1 VVGGA
6 VGAVGGG
13 VGGVVGAV
21 GVVGG
26 GVGVV
31 GAVGGGVGVVGAVGG
46 GVGAVGGVG
55 GVGGAVGGGVGGVAI
70 RTRYVV
76 DDFARNV
83 MLTDIR
89 IPIQP
94 DTLILERD
102 TLDSWIID
110 SVQGSTVLIVRVID
124 GLRRNVARDT
134 IDELYS

>member
-1 VVGGA
+1 M
-6 VGAVGGG
+6 
-13 VGGVVGAV
+13 
-21 GVVGG
+21 
-26 GVGVV
+26 
-31 GAVGGGVGVVGAVGG
+31 VGAVGG